1 MRLWVPLLT
10 SGLVPRWSSILIEA
24 QVYINACCK
33 FSTIVH
39 PYDKMDLGMG
49 KFFVL
54 FIIVFMEGAHPLSLN
69 RVIEEQQDSQ
79 RKPFDATPVRGVWEE
94 ALKSNPDGKKLY
106 DVFKIKDLLQCFK
119 EHGFDQ
125 SNLQYTE
132 DVSYMKEIIFKYCNP
147 LFDALQSNN
156 QHQDESLEKEKRS
169 LSRSSRRTMGSKQGV
184 SAGSQGSATS
194 PLEVLV
200 TFDHIDVIKEFARL
214 FFLFLNTFFS
224 SLSGCIE
231 SGDVDLSICL
241 LEAFSNAFSV
251 LTIELGEN

>member
-24 QVYINACCK
+24 QVYKKACCK
-33 FSTIVH
+33 FSTVVH
-39 PYDKMDLGMG
+39 PYDKKDLGMG
-49 KFFVL
+49 KFLVL
-54 FIIVFMEGAHPLSLN
+54 FIIIFMEGTHPLPLN
-69 RVIEEQQDSQ
+69 RVIEEQQDSL
-79 RKPFDATPVRGVWEE
+79 RKYFDATPVLGVWEE

-147 LFDALQSNN
+147 LVNVNN
-156 QHQDESLEKEKRS
+156 QHQDEGLEKEKRS
-169 LSRSSRRTMGSKQGV
+169 LSRSNRRTMGSKQGV

>member
-24 QVYINACCK
+24 QVYKKACCK
-33 FSTIVH
+33 FSTVIH
-39 PYDKMDLGMG
+39 PYDKIDLGMG
-49 KFFVL
+49 KFLVL
-54 FIIVFMEGAHPLSLN
+54 FIIIFMEGAHPLPLN
-69 RVIEEQQDSQ
+69 RVIEEQQDSL
-79 RKPFDATPVRGVWEE
+79 RKSFDATPVRGVWEE

-147 LFDALQSNN
+147 LVNVNN